1 MVYDARFHC
10 STQVF
15 DELHFVI
22 RDRCEISNHLAN
34 VANEELE
41 QEITDQGKIVYS
53 NVNIVKFPIV
63 K

>member
-1 MVYDARFHC
+1 MVYDAHFHC
-10 STQVF
+10 PPQIF

-41 QEITDQGKIVYS
+41 QEITDQDKIVYS
-53 NVNIVKFPIV
+53 DVNIVKFPIV